1 MFDAF
6 ERGLYWFSSFGI
18 GGDADSLCQLR
29 APIDNHTFVTDSNS
43 LLTMYRVVGSKRLI
57 GEEEFDL
64 QAEALGKTLSGLMRT
79 GSKGKQHSVL
89 FGFRSNPE
97 GGGPLLKKILGPSL
111 ATAKR
116 LGADA
121 DFLFLDRLTA
131 MTPHCVDEVAAFGV
145 MTHLSGLS
153 PDEFKRWEAF
163 RTKQF
168 QQFSKSGVVFDDSMT
183 QTPSTPPPVMYSRHQ
198 AALLTL
204 EDRITNEGAGIKV
217 MIDRMSCHEAAS
229 MMRMYLDASNYQPE
243 WKPRLLGDRPAAVD
257 VKRTT
262 RTFDLGLPMRVGR
275 QIITEKLTEHF
286 GDAELTKRGRM
297 WYGSVAMD
305 VCPTESLQMGF
316 IDLVRAVGKMVPYQV
331 HMDIAPNGMDYN
343 KIDGIFASVMGGAGE
358 HNKVIK
364 RAYDQLKE
372 MKAASDGGSAPHL
385 YVAAL
390 RVVFS
395 TWATSESK
403 CVDNVSFLKS
413 KIEAWGQ
420 SVATN
425 ECGGPAK
432 IFVASAPGF
441 ARDIPAQY
449 IPGPIGEFSRML
461 PMFSPSSV
469 WNAGQLTLF
478 THEGRPYPILLGSTL
493 QNYWGTLVFAPT
505 GSGKSFLMNML
516 NSGVLF
522 TPGAARLPMVTMVD
536 KGPSAKGVVELA
548 KAILPPHLAAQV
560 VYWRPTPNDINY
572 CVNPFDT
579 QLGCDKPLEADR
591 DFIMAL
597 LGGMSSNLGDEGG
610 KFIGRVIDVAYEM
623 FNRLSPTA
631 KRWQWNTDL
640 ALSEKLASVGI
651 EFREDKPPRVW
662 DVVDAFFAR
671 GMIEEASEAQYHAAP
686 LLGDLTRVVNDRRVM
701 DIYGTAPCPSGEMM
715 VKVFERNIIAA
726 STEYRLFSGIT
737 RHRANA
743 RFTVIDIDGIASAS
757 QSEEGRR
764 RFGLM
769 MLFARRL
776 GARNFFLHQDE
787 VRGVCPPNYLA
798 YQMDR
803 VQKIQEELKFLEYD
817 EIHNAKGIESV
828 QNLIQ
833 KDAREGRKYN
843 VVGILSSQDLDDF
856 PPDLVKNCYNFFIL
870 GAGSAQAGKE
880 LQKTFDLSNSEVRAI
895 MTECTRP
902 GVLFGMFR
910 TNRGMLSQ
918 LLYTKPG
925 PRESWAYNTSATDM
939 ALRNALYQEI
949 GVRRALSF
957 LASRFA
963 GGSARNYIDELRQGM
978 SASAASDDSMTSIV
992 IERLRPDLIA
1002 YEKQAG

>member
-1 MFDAF
+1 MLDAL
-6 ERGLYWFSSFGI
+6 ERTLYWLSSFGV
-18 GGDADSLCQLR
+18 GGDVDSLCQLR
-29 APIDNHTFVTDSNS
+29 APIDAHTYVTDTNS

-57 GEEEFDL
+57 GEDEFTL
-64 QAEALGKTLSGLMRT
+64 QTDALSKTLAGLMRS
-79 GSKGKQHSVL
+79 GKGGRQHSVL

-97 GGGPLLKKILGPSL
+97 GGEPLLKKILGPSL
-111 ATAKR
+111 STAKR

-121 DFLFLDRLTA
+121 DFLFVDRLEA
-131 MTPHCVDEVAAFGV
+131 MAPHCVDEIAIFGV
-145 MTHLSGLS
+145 MTHLRGLS
-153 PDEFKRWEAF
+153 PDEFKRWDDFRAKQYQAF
-163 RTKQF
+163 A
-168 QQFSKSGVVFDDSMT
+168 KSGVVFDGTLT
-183 QTPSTPPPVMYSRHQ
+183 QTPSTPPPVLYSRHQ

-204 EDRITNEGAGIKV
+204 EDKITNEGVGIKV
-217 MIDRMSCHEAAS
+217 MVDRLSCHEVAS
-229 MMRMYLDASNYQPE
+229 VMRMYLDASVYQPD
-243 WKPRLLGDRPAAVD
+243 WKPQLLGDKPVAVD

-262 RTFDLGLPMRVGR
+262 RTFDLGLPMRIGR
-275 QIITEKLTEHF
+275 QIITEKVTEHF
-286 GDAELTKRGRM
+286 GDAEIAKRGST

-305 VCPTESLQMGF
+305 VCPSDDLPMGF
-316 IDLVRAVGKMVPYQV
+316 TDLTRAVGKLIPYQV
-331 HMDIAPNGMDYN
+331 NMDLSPNGLEFNRMDS
-343 KIDGIFASVMGGAGE
+343 IFASLMGGAGE
-358 HNKVIK
+358 HNKMVK
-364 RAYDQLKE
+364 QAFDQLNA
-372 MKAASDGGSAPHL
+372 MKAAGE
-385 YVAAL
+385 YVAAI
-390 RVVFS
+390 RVVFT
-395 TWATSESK
+395 TWATTESK

-413 KIEAWGQ
+413 KVEAWGQ

-425 ECGGPAK
+425 ECGAPAHM
-432 IFVASAPGF
+432 FAASAPGF
-441 ARDIPAQY
+441 ARNIPAKHL
-449 IPGPIGEFSRML
+449 PGPIRDLTRML

-478 THEGRPYPILLGSTL
+478 TREGRPYPILLGSTL

-522 TPGAARLPMVTMVD
+522 TPGASRLPMVTMVD
-536 KGPSAKGVVELA
+536 KGPSAKGVVDLA
-548 KAILPPHLAAQV
+548 KAVLPPHLASQV

-579 QLGCDKPLEADR
+579 QLGCDRPLESDR

-623 FNRLSPTA
+623 FNRLAPTA

-640 ALSEKLASVGI
+640 ALSEKLSRVGI

-671 GMIEEASEAQYHAAP
+671 GMIDEASEAQYHAVP

-776 GARNFFLHQDE
+776 GARNFFLHPDE
-787 VRGVCPPNYLA
+787 LRGVCPPNYLA

-880 LQKTFDLSNSEVRAI
+880 LQKTFDLTTSEVRAI
-895 MTECTRP
+895 TTECTRP

-957 LASRFA
+957 LGSRFA
-963 GGSARNYIDELRQGM
+963 GGSARNYIDDLRRGM